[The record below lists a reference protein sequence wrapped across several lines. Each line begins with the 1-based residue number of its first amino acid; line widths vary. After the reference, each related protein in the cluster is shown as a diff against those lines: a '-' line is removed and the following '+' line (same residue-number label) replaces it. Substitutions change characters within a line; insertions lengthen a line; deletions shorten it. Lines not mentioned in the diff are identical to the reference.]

1 MKSASVKQLTAEA
14 ACVERLLKIA
24 QEIGDVALA
33 EEYRQQLEY
42 SARLLAERDGKRVRK
57 D

>member
-1 MKSASVKQLTAEA
+1 VKSASVKQLTAEA

-42 SARLLAERDGKRVRK
+42 GARLLAERDGKRVRK

>member
-42 SARLLAERDGKRVRK
+42 GARLLAERDGKRVRK